1 MRQMSMDSPP
11 CTWPLKMATLRFHFK
26 EFRNCGF
33 IVDQMS
39 SSGCGGA
46 FGGRGQVG
54 PTGVRQLPAAL
65 AHGHQQGSS
74 GENPPWVHNGLHMLP
89 HNFCLRESIHG
100 LNMTHPGT
108 HCDCQTADWEGS
120 KAGRKVLRMYFK
132 TCRNFIMAAGADAHE
147 NTFSFGTFVDAGHI
161 FIDAF

>member
-1 MRQMSMDSPP
+1 MSS
-11 CTWPLKMATLRFHFK
+11 FHFLK
-26 EFRNCGF
+26 FQVDINETDEYGFTALHMASENGHLKVITKMFGFEEFRNCGF
-33 IVDQMS
+33 IVDQIS

-54 PTGVRQLPAAL
+54 PIGVRQLPAAL

-108 HCDCQTADWEGS
+108 HCDCQTAD
-120 KAGRKVLRMYFK
+120 
-132 TCRNFIMAAGADAHE
+132 
-147 NTFSFGTFVDAGHI
+147 
-161 FIDAF
+161 